1 MDKYLANLT
10 TEQVNERTEE
20 LDRCGTAEILT
31 MINRE
36 DTAVP
41 EAVGKVIPQITQAV
55 DMIVDAIRGGG
66 RLFYFGAGTSGRL
79 GVLDASEC
87 PPTFGVSPDLVQ
99 GHIAGG
105 DTALRNAVEDSED
118 NEALGRDEITRL
130 GITAADVVTGIAA
143 SGRTPYVLGA
153 VRQAKAVGAKTIGL
167 TTNPDSLLQNCVD
180 VCIAPVTGPEA
191 LTGSTR
197 MKSGT
202 AQKLVLN
209 MLTTAT
215 MVRLGKVYGNR
226 MVDLNATNGKL
237 VERAKRIFCDITG
250 GSEEDAEKYLW
261 AAGKR
266 TKLAILM
273 FCSGLEAPA
282 AQAALDENGGNL
294 RQAFSSLGIDPP
306 GPGSAGR

>member
-1 MDKYLANLT
+1 MDKYLASLT
-10 TEQVNERTEE
+10 TEQANERTKE
-20 LDRCGTAEILT
+20 LDRCDTAEILT

-36 DTAVP
+36 DTVVP
-41 EAVGKVIPQITQAV
+41 EAVGKEIPQITRAV

-87 PPTFGVSPDLVQ
+87 QPTFGVSPDLVQ

-105 DTALRNAVEDSED
+105 ETALRNAVEDSED
-118 NEALGRDEITRL
+118 NEALGREEIARL
-130 GITAADVVTGIAA
+130 GITDADVVTGIAA

-153 VRQAKAVGAKTIGL
+153 VRQAKVVGAKTIGL
-167 TTNPDSLLQNCVD
+167 TTNPDSVLQKEVD
-180 VCIAPVTGPEA
+180 ICIAPVVGPEA

-215 MVRLGKVYGNR
+215 MVKLGKVYGNR
-226 MVDLNATNGKL
+226 MVDLNATNSKL

-250 GSEEDAEKYLW
+250 GSEEDAEKYLE
-261 AAGKR
+261 AAGKH
-266 TKLAILM
+266 TKLAIFLYY
-273 FCSGLEAPA
+273 SGLDVSA
-282 AQAALDENGGNL
+282 AQAILEENGGNL
-294 RQAFSSLGIDPP
+294 RQALAQIGI
-306 GPGSAGR
+306 GQ